1 MNYPGMERVLNIT
14 SRIES
19 LREVEKM
26 VDEISTACSMSSE
39 VYGNVLIA
47 TLEAANNAI
56 LHGNKLDENKD
67 VNLEFSWDDNRL
79 ELVVTDQGKGF
90 NYKDIPDP
98 TAPGN
103 VEKVN
108 GRGVFLMEKLSDD
121 INFMENG
128 SKVTL
133 TFNL

>member
-1 MNYPGMERVLNIT
+1 MERVLNIT

-67 VNLEFSWDDNRL
+67 VNMEFTWDENRL

-121 INFMENG
+121 IIFMENG

-133 TFNL
+133 KFNL